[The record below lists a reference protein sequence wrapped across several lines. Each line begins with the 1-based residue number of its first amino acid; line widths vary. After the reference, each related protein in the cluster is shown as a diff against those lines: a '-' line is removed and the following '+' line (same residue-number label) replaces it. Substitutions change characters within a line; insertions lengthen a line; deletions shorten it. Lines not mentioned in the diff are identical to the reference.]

1 MERMWRNQ
9 RQLKAICVLL
19 ILAMTLGLLPGAAWA
34 EENGLSGSGTA
45 EDPYLLADAEDLKVF
60 RDLVNKAGGNE
71 LCARLTADIDLGNEE
86 WTPFNPASGAVSDAY
101 AGTFDGDG
109 HTIKGLKINSE
120 VSNQGLFGV
129 INGATVKK
137 LNVEGSVT
145 SSGNYIGGIVGM
157 LYQGK
162 IENCSFG
169 GNVTTTKTG
178 RTGGYAGGIAS
189 FAGNDAT
196 QTARIS
202 GCINTGNI
210 TGATKSTVGG
220 IVGYAKHTTIENCY
234 NTGAINGASRAGGIA
249 GQLQNNCTAMYCYN
263 IGTVSGSGTAS
274 GICDFLY
281 SSSKLTSCYSNDSIS
296 GAGEGT
302 VENCGALGDAG
313 TLLSSLGGAFTADGN
328 GINHGWPILNW
339 QAAGGSVPPVPSTT
353 ESAISIVS
361 AQGST
366 LWAKAEDNHLTELT
380 LKAECSNMDEET
392 PEIYWE
398 IDNPKAADGQIAEND
413 QTAYTVTAKQGG
425 MVTVTVTAVYQ
436 GKEYTDRYT
445 ITVIPAFTTTEIENV
460 NDAYPGNIAV
470 GQTVK
475 AVLHVQGGDAFDAA
489 AYPGLELKYRWYC
502 GETPVTAGTA
512 EDTCFISDEF
522 DEWDKLGVEISCNG
536 KAIHD
541 YRDQQTTVRSADYG
555 VLFPV
560 ANDENFSTSRDV
572 KEDNVTLP
580 KSHTVNGVTAG
591 IVWGKLEGINF
602 TAYRDEEI
610 KALLTRPQEGTK
622 EVPLAAQF
630 TYQSAFINRNVTV
643 TLWSDEALGQEPV
656 QPGQSLQDAV
666 TALGADY
673 KLYPVWGEDENI
685 NEMLKAA
692 LVAKGCA
699 DVQAAVKQVKEVHG
713 GAEIG
718 EDGAITYFYADP
730 NTTPAIKMGSYK
742 VTFTL
747 SKGAETLDYEDV
759 PVILYWDVDKVKA
772 AMSAEILGKVDIDT
786 TVPATKDFALPKI
799 MDDKKW
805 TLISWDSSDDAVI
818 AISEENQGTA
828 DTLFAPYVA
837 KVKQGDTDKTV
848 TLTATFTFQLTND
861 VTGQEQPITM
871 TKVFTVNVPA
881 LDGTEQE
888 RIQRELQEKLERG
901 FAAKGLTDAV
911 TGEALVAEN
920 GVYTA
925 SHDIQFPT
933 TRDFGVDGKLYPI
946 GITSSNESVL
956 KAPDVNN
963 AARVEVYRP
972 GVGERDAEAVVTVT
986 MRDKNTNVTAS
997 KEFSIRIKALTQ
1009 AEIDAEL
1016 ALMEKVKAN
1025 YFEGIKGDNATKD
1038 NVRTDLAPFQEVY
1051 EENGQL
1057 VWVRD
1062 SKERVGHGIVPTPIE
1077 GWEERELWRLFKSS
1091 NANVISHE
1099 NLLVDRQKEAKAVTI
1114 TSYLSSE
1121 TLGRYG
1127 QLYQEHPEQY
1137 PQYAQLADLYY
1148 QEVTTDTVA
1157 QPAQRQTRMAKAA
1170 SNTMIVRGIRDPES
1184 AVPVEEKLD
1193 VAFALTGLDGETWIL
1208 ITFSDLEENLTV
1220 YDLFEQALTEQGYT
1234 WERQKGT
1241 YVVSVTTP
1249 DGETLSELDFGRR
1262 SGWMYR
1268 VNGVLQDVYM
1278 GACPLHNGDKVQ
1290 VFYTKDASEDDPNW
1304 TWPFE
1309 DSTGATA
1316 GGGTT
1321 NTTVTNSVKTVQVVQ
1336 NEENSTY
1343 VITLPI
1349 GEQKESQLVT
1359 LPVGKSGQLVVIV
1372 YPDGTEKVVKKA
1384 VTENGQT
1391 KLLLDTNATVK
1402 LMDYANNYS
1411 DVADGAWYNSAV
1423 DFVTGRKL
1431 FSGMSD
1437 TAFVP
1442 DVVFSRAMAATV
1454 LYRLAEP
1461 DAEALDNP
1469 FHDVATEAWYAQSVA
1484 WAANTG
1490 VVSGYGNETF
1500 GPEDSV
1506 TREQFV
1512 AMLYRFAK
1520 SENGNLENNGS
1531 LQQFTDEDT
1540 VSDWAKEAMTW
1551 AVDAGIIN
1559 GLSDK
1564 TLNPSGITTRAQ
1576 AAVMLQR
1583 FVEFMVQ

>member
-1 MERMWRNQ
+1 MEKMWRNQ

-34 EENGLSGSGTA
+34 EENGLAGSGTA
-45 EDPYLLADAEDLKVF
+45 DDPYLLADAEDLKTF
-60 RDLVNKAGGNE
+60 RDKVSAKDSSG

-86 WTPFNPASGAVSDAY
+86 WTPFNPASGAVTEAY

-120 VSNQGLFGV
+120 ASNQGLFGV
-129 INGATVKK
+129 INGATVKN
-137 LNVEGSVT
+137 LNVEGNVT
-145 SSGNYIGGIVGM
+145 SSNNYVGGIVGKVQ
-157 LYQGK
+157 QGT
-162 IENCSFG
+162 IENCSFRG
-169 GNVTTTKTG
+169 TVTTTKS
-178 RTGGYAGGIAS
+178 GGYAGGITGTTVAQT
-189 FAGNDAT
+189 T
-196 QTARIS
+196 QIS
-202 GCINTGNI
+202 GCVNTGSI
-210 TGATKSTVGG
+210 TGGTAGG
-220 IVGYAKHTTIENCY
+220 IVGYAKYTTIESCY
-234 NTGAINGASRAGGIA
+234 NTGAINGTTYSGGIV
-249 GQLQNNCTAMYCYN
+249 GNFQNNCAAECCYN
-263 IGTVSGSGTAS
+263 IGDISGNGRVGDICGFVAS
-274 GICDFLY
+274 
-281 SSSKLTSCYSNDSIS
+281 SAKLTSCYSDGSIS
-296 GAGEGT
+296 GAGGGT
-302 VENCGALGDAG
+302 AESCGALGDADA
-313 TLLSSLGGAFTADGN
+313 LLPKLGSAFTADDNNIN
-328 GINHGWPILNW
+328 GGWPVLSW
-339 QAAGGSVPPVPSTT
+339 QAVGGNLPPVPSTT

-361 AQGST
+361 SQGST
-366 LWAKAEDNHLTELT
+366 LWAQTGDNHLTMLT
-380 LKAECSNMDEET
+380 LKAECSNMDEEI
-392 PEIYWE
+392 PELYWD

-413 QTAYTVTAKQGG
+413 QTAYTVTANQGG
-425 MVTVTVTAVYQ
+425 MATVTVTAVYQ
-436 GKEYTDRYT
+436 GKIYTDQYK
-445 ITVIPAFTTTEIENV
+445 ITVIPYFTTVKIENV
-460 NDAYPGNIAV
+460 KDAYPGNIAV

-475 AVLHVQGGDAFDAA
+475 AVLNVQGGGVFDGAE
-489 AYPGLELKYRWYC
+489 YPSLELKYRWYC
-502 GETPVTAGTA
+502 GETPITNGTA

-536 KAIHD
+536 KVIHD
-541 YRDQQTTVRSADYG
+541 YSDQQATVRSANYG
-555 VLFPV
+555 VLYPV
-560 ANDENFSTSRDV
+560 ANDEEFFTALRDV
-572 KEDNVTLP
+572 KEDDVTLP
-580 KSHTVNGVTAG
+580 KSHTVDGVTAG

-602 TAYRDEEI
+602 TAYSDEELQ
-610 KALLTRPQEGTK
+610 ALLVRPQEGTK
-622 EVPLAAQF
+622 EVSLAARF
-630 TYQSAFINRNVTV
+630 TYQGAFINCNVTV

-673 KLYPVWGEDENI
+673 KLYPVWGKDENV

-692 LVAKGCA
+692 LSAKGCA
-699 DVQAAVKQVKEVHG
+699 DVQVSVKQVEEVYG
-713 GAEIG
+713 GAGIG
-718 EDGAITYFYADP
+718 EDGTITYFYADP
-730 NTTPAIKMGSYK
+730 NTTPAVKMGRYN

-747 SKGAETLDYEDV
+747 SKGAETLDYENV
-759 PVILYWDVDKVKA
+759 PVILYWDVNKVKA
-772 AMSAEILGKVDIDT
+772 AMTAEILDKVDIDT
-786 TVPATKDFALPKI
+786 TVPATKNFALPKI
-799 MDDKKW
+799 VDDKKW
-805 TLISWDSSDDAVI
+805 TLISWNSSDDAVI

-848 TLTATFTFQLTND
+848 MLTATFTFQFTND
-861 VTGQEQPITM
+861 VTGQEQPIAM
-871 TKVFTVNVPA
+871 TKVFTINVPA

-888 RIQRELQEKLERG
+888 RIQRELQEKLEQG

-911 TGEALVAEN
+911 TGETLVAEN
-920 GVYTA
+920 DIYTVDN
-925 SHDIQFPT
+925 DIQFPT
-933 TRDFGVDGKLYPI
+933 TRDFGVDGKMYPVR
-946 GITSSNESVL
+946 ITSSNEAVL

-972 GVGERDAEAVVTVT
+972 SVGERDAEAVVTVT

-1249 DGETLSELDFGRR
+1249 AGETLSELDFGRR

-1343 VITLPI
+1343 VITLPT

-1384 VTENGQT
+1384 VVENGQT

-1411 DVADGAWYNSAV
+1411 DVVDGAWYNSAV

-1469 FHDVATEAWYAQSVA
+1469 FHDVAKDAWYAQSVA
-1484 WAANTG
+1484 WAANVG
-1490 VVSGYGNETF
+1490 VVGGYGNETF

-1520 SENGNLENNGS
+1520 SENSNLENHGS
-1531 LQQFTDEDT
+1531 LQQFADEDT

-1551 AVDAGIIN
+1551 AVDASIIN

-1564 TLNPSGITTRAQ
+1564 TLNPSGTTTRAQ

-1583 FVEFMVQ
+1583 FVEFIVQ

>member
-1 MERMWRNQ
+1 MERMWRN
-9 RQLKAICVLL
+9 RDRLKAICVLL

-34 EENGLSGSGTA
+34 EENGLTGSGTA
-45 EDPYLLADAEDLKVF
+45 DAPYLLADAEDLAAF
-60 RDLVNKAGGNE
+60 RDMVNAE
-71 LCARLTADIDLGNEE
+71 VSSSLCARLTADIDLGNDDWE
-86 WTPFNPASGAVSDAY
+86 PFNPASGYVTEAY

-109 HTIKGLKINSE
+109 HTIKGLHIDST

-129 INGATVKK
+129 INGATVKN
-137 LNVEGSVT
+137 LNVEGNVT
-145 SSGNYIGGIVGM
+145 SSNNYVGGIVGKVQ
-157 LYQGK
+157 QGTV
-162 IENCSFG
+162 ENCSFSG
-169 GNVTTTKTG
+169 TVTTTKS
-178 RTGGYAGGIAS
+178 GGYVGGITGYT
-189 FAGNDAT
+189 GNTAA

-202 GCINTGNI
+202 GCVNTGSI
-210 TGATKSTVGG
+210 TGGVAGS
-220 IVGYAKHTTIENCY
+220 IVGCAKYTTIESCY
-234 NTGAINGASRAGGIA
+234 NTGAINGTSRSGGIA
-249 GQLQNNCTAMYCYN
+249 GQLQNNCTATYCYN
-263 IGTVSGSGTAS
+263 IGTVSGSGTAG
-274 GICDFLY
+274 GICDFL
-281 SSSKLTSCYSNDSIS
+281 SSSAKLTFCYSTDPIVGDKLDIDKKDMKNCEILNS
-296 GAGEGT
+296 AGELLPK
-302 VENCGALGDAG
+302 LG
-313 TLLSSLGGAFTADGN
+313 SAFTADDN
-328 GINHGWPILNW
+328 GINDGWPVLRW
-339 QAAGGSVPPVPSTT
+339 QTAGGNLPPVPGTT

-361 AQGST
+361 SQGST
-366 LWAKAEDNHLTELT
+366 LWAQAGDNHLTELT
-380 LKAECSNMDEET
+380 LKAECRNMDEET
-392 PEIYWE
+392 PELAWC
-398 IDNPKAADGQIAEND
+398 IDDETVATGQTAEND
-413 QTAYTVTAKQGG
+413 RTAYIVTANEGG
-425 MVTVTVTAVYQ
+425 KATITVTAVYQ
-436 GKEYTDRYT
+436 GKKYTDQYQ
-445 ITVIPAFTTTEIENV
+445 ITVIPYFTTVKIENV
-460 NDAYPGNIAV
+460 KDAYPGNIAV

-475 AVLHVQGGDAFDAA
+475 AVLYVEGGGVFDGAE
-489 AYPGLELKYRWYC
+489 YPGLELKYRWYC
-502 GETPVTAGTA
+502 GATPITNGTA

-536 KAIHD
+536 KVIRD
-541 YRDQQTTVRSADYG
+541 YRDQQATVRSANYG
-555 VLFPV
+555 VLYPV
-560 ANDENFSTSRDV
+560 ANDEEFFTALRDV
-572 KEDNVTLP
+572 KEDDVTLP

-602 TAYRDEEI
+602 TAYSDEELQ
-610 KALLTRPQEGTK
+610 ALLARPQQSKK
-622 EVPLAAQF
+622 ELSLAAQF

-656 QPGQSLQDAV
+656 QPGQSLQDAL

-673 KLYPVWGEDENI
+673 KQYPVWGKDKNV
-685 NEMLKAA
+685 NELLKAA
-692 LVAKGCA
+692 LTAKGCA
-699 DVQAAVKQVKEVHG
+699 DVQVSVKQVEEVYG
-713 GAEIG
+713 GAGIT
-718 EDGAITYFYADP
+718 EDGDITYFYADP
-730 NTTPAIKMGSYK
+730 NATPAIKMGRYD

-747 SKGAETLDYEDV
+747 SKGAETLVYENV
-759 PVILYWDVDKVKA
+759 PVILYWDGDRVKA
-772 AMSAEILGKVDIDT
+772 AMTAEILDKVNIDT
-786 TVPATKDFALPKI
+786 TVPVTEDFALPKI
-799 MDDKKW
+799 VDDKKW
-805 TLISWDSSDDAVI
+805 TLISWSSSDDTVLS
-818 AISEENQGTA
+818 ISKENQGTA

-837 KVKQGDTDKTV
+837 KVKQGGTDKTV

-871 TKVFTVNVPA
+871 TKVFTINVPA

-911 TGEALVAEN
+911 TGKTLVAEN
-920 GVYTA
+920 GIYTA
-925 SHDIQFPT
+925 DNDIQFPT
-933 TRDFGVDGKLYPI
+933 TRDFGVDGKIYPVR
-946 GITSSNESVL
+946 ITSSNEVVL

-997 KEFSIRIKALTQ
+997 KEFFIRIKALTQ

-1016 ALMEKVKAN
+1016 ALMEKVKVN
-1025 YFEGIKGDNATKD
+1025 YFEGIKGENATKD

-1051 EENGQL
+1051 EEDGQL
-1057 VWVRD
+1057 VWVRNNKD
-1062 SKERVGHGIVPTPIE
+1062 RVGCGIVPTPIE

-1099 NLLVDRQKEAKAVTI
+1099 NLLVDRQKEAKAVII

-1127 QLYQEHPEQY
+1127 KLYQEHPEQY
-1137 PQYAQLADLYY
+1137 PQYAQLAGLYY
-1148 QEVTTDTVA
+1148 QEVSTDTVA
-1157 QPAQRQTRMAKAA
+1157 QPSQRQARMAKTA
-1170 SNTMIVRGIRDPES
+1170 SNTMIVRGTRNPES
-1184 AVPVEEKLD
+1184 AVPVEEKLK
-1193 VAFALTGLDGETWIL
+1193 VAFALTGLNGETWIL
-1208 ITFSDLEENLTV
+1208 TTFSDLEENLTV

-1241 YVVSVTTP
+1241 YVVSVTAP
-1249 DGETLSELDFGRR
+1249 DGKTLSELDFGRR

-1304 TWPFE
+1304 DWPFE

-1321 NTTVTNSVKTVQVVQ
+1321 NTAVNNKVETLQIVQ
-1336 NEENSTY
+1336 NEEKGTY
-1343 VITLPI
+1343 AITLPTV
-1349 GEQKESQLVT
+1349 EQMEPQLVT
-1359 LPVGKSGQLVVIV
+1359 FPAGKAGQLVVIV

-1402 LMDYANNYS
+1402 LVDYANNYS
-1411 DVADGAWYNSAV
+1411 DVTDGVWYNSAV

-1431 FSGMSD
+1431 FSGVSD
-1437 TAFVP
+1437 TAFAP

-1469 FHDVATEAWYAQSVA
+1469 FHDVAKDAWYAQSVA
-1484 WAANTG
+1484 WAANVG
-1490 VVSGYGNETF
+1490 VVGGYGNETF
-1500 GPEDSV
+1500 GPKDSV

-1520 SENGNLENNGS
+1520 SENSNLENRGS
-1531 LQQFTDEDT
+1531 LQQFADEDT

-1564 TLNPSGITTRAQ
+1564 TLNPSGTTTRAQ

-1583 FVEFMVQ
+1583 FVEFIVQ

>member
-1 MERMWRNQ
+1 MYP
-9 RQLKAICVLL
+9 ICGKDTNVNRVLEGY
-19 ILAMTLGLLPGAAWA
+19 LA
-34 EENGLSGSGTA
+34 E
-45 EDPYLLADAEDLKVF
+45 
-60 RDLVNKAGGNE
+60 
-71 LCARLTADIDLGNEE
+71 
-86 WTPFNPASGAVSDAY
+86 
-101 AGTFDGDG
+101 
-109 HTIKGLKINSE
+109 KGFT
-120 VSNQGLFGV
+120 GY
-129 INGATVKK
+129 
-137 LNVEGSVT
+137 T
-145 SSGNYIGGIVGM
+145 SSV
-157 LYQGK
+157 K
-162 IENCSFG
+162 SIEEVYG
-169 GNVTTTKTG
+169 
-178 RTGGYAGGIAS
+178 
-189 FAGNDAT
+189 
-196 QTARIS
+196 
-202 GCINTGNI
+202 
-210 TGATKSTVGG
+210 
-220 IVGYAKHTTIENCY
+220 
-234 NTGAINGASRAGGIA
+234 
-249 GQLQNNCTAMYCYN
+249 
-263 IGTVSGSGTAS
+263 
-274 GICDFLY
+274 
-281 SSSKLTSCYSNDSIS
+281 
-296 GAGEGT
+296 GAG
-302 VENCGALGDAG
+302 
-313 TLLSSLGGAFTADGN
+313 
-328 GINHGWPILNW
+328 
-339 QAAGGSVPPVPSTT
+339 
-353 ESAISIVS
+353 
-361 AQGST
+361 
-366 LWAKAEDNHLTELT
+366 
-380 LKAECSNMDEET
+380 
-392 PEIYWE
+392 
-398 IDNPKAADGQIAEND
+398 
-413 QTAYTVTAKQGG
+413 
-425 MVTVTVTAVYQ
+425 
-436 GKEYTDRYT
+436 
-445 ITVIPAFTTTEIENV
+445 
-460 NDAYPGNIAV
+460 
-470 GQTVK
+470 
-475 AVLHVQGGDAFDAA
+475 
-489 AYPGLELKYRWYC
+489 
-502 GETPVTAGTA
+502 
-512 EDTCFISDEF
+512 
-522 DEWDKLGVEISCNG
+522 
-536 KAIHD
+536 
-541 YRDQQTTVRSADYG
+541 
-555 VLFPV
+555 
-560 ANDENFSTSRDV
+560 
-572 KEDNVTLP
+572 
-580 KSHTVNGVTAG
+580 
-591 IVWGKLEGINF
+591 
-602 TAYRDEEI
+602 
-610 KALLTRPQEGTK
+610 
-622 EVPLAAQF
+622 
-630 TYQSAFINRNVTV
+630 
-643 TLWSDEALGQEPV
+643 
-656 QPGQSLQDAV
+656 
-666 TALGADY
+666 
-673 KLYPVWGEDENI
+673 
-685 NEMLKAA
+685 
-692 LVAKGCA
+692 
-699 DVQAAVKQVKEVHG
+699 
-713 GAEIG
+713 IG

-730 NTTPAIKMGSYK
+730 NTTPAIKMGRYN

-747 SKGAETLDYEDV
+747 SKGIETLDYEDV
-759 PVILYWDVDKVKA
+759 PVILYWDVDRVKA
-772 AMSAEILGKVDIDT
+772 AMTAEILDKVNIDT

-799 MDDKKW
+799 VDDKTW
-805 TLISWDSSDDAVI
+805 TLISWNSSDDAVI

-1249 DGETLSELDFGRR
+1249 AGETLSELDFGRR

-1343 VITLPI
+1343 VITLPT

-1384 VTENGQT
+1384 VVENGQT

-1411 DVADGAWYNSAV
+1411 DVVDGAWYNSAV

-1461 DAEALDNP
+1461 DAEILENP

-1583 FVEFMVQ
+1583 FVEFMVH

>member
-1 MERMWRNQ
+1 MGRMWRNQ

-34 EENGLSGSGTA
+34 EGNELAGSGTA
-45 EDPYLLADAEDLKVF
+45 EDPHLLADAEDLKTF
-60 RDLVNKAGGNE
+60 RDMVNAE
-71 LCARLTADIDLGNEE
+71 DSSSLCARLTADIDLGSEE
-86 WTPFNPASGAVSDAY
+86 WTPIYSKSGCEKDYVTTAY
-101 AGTFDGDG
+101 AGVFDGDG
-109 HTIKGLKINSE
+109 HTIRGLSINATTA
-120 VSNQGLFGV
+120 NQGLFSV
-129 INGATVKK
+129 INGATVKN
-137 LNVEGSVT
+137 LNVKGSVA
-145 SSGNYIGGIVGM
+145 SSNNYVGGIVGKVQ
-157 LYQGK
+157 QGT
-162 IENCSFG
+162 IENCSFRG
-169 GNVTTTKTG
+169 TVTTTKS
-178 RTGGYAGGIAS
+178 GGYAGGITGTTVAQT
-189 FAGNDAT
+189 T
-196 QTARIS
+196 QIS
-202 GCINTGNI
+202 GCVNTGSVSGGCI
-210 TGATKSTVGG
+210 GG
-220 IVGYAKHTTIENCY
+220 IAGYAKFTTVKNCY
-234 NTGAINGASRAGGIA
+234 NTGKINGTGNTGGIVGQSMNKTTVENCYSIGEVSSTDNAGGIA
-249 GQLQNNCTAMYCYN
+249 GFNGVTDGIRNCYWTQPDDGFKG
-263 IGTVSGSGTAS
+263 GTVSKDETSAKISSVEGLADKLGDVFTTDADGNVILKWQTGAAPAPKDPKITITGSSDLYMTNSGTQPTGTLTVTYQDINAIPVVWNIAS
-274 GICDFLY
+274 GEDVITLNSSENADENNSTQIVSTQKPGKATVEAKTEDGTY
-281 SSSKLTSCYSNDSIS
+281 SDTIEITVWPFVTSVKI
-296 GAGEGT
+296 EGT
-302 VENCGALGDAG
+302 V
-313 TLLSSLGGAFTADGN
+313 
-328 GINHGWPILNW
+328 
-339 QAAGGSVPPVPSTT
+339 
-353 ESAISIVS
+353 
-361 AQGST
+361 
-366 LWAKAEDNHLTELT
+366 
-380 LKAECSNMDEET
+380 
-392 PEIYWE
+392 
-398 IDNPKAADGQIAEND
+398 
-413 QTAYTVTAKQGG
+413 
-425 MVTVTVTAVYQ
+425 
-436 GKEYTDRYT
+436 
-445 ITVIPAFTTTEIENV
+445 
-460 NDAYPGNIAV
+460 AV

-475 AVLHVQGGDAFDAA
+475 AKISVLGGEELDYETFPVKVQWKYLTGDDYSAGNAGSSSYKTIPEVTGREFVIPENLVDN
-489 AYPGLELKYRWYC
+489 YLSFTYRYQN
-502 GETPVTAGTA
+502 EDKSPSSPILVKPAGTVDPDPQPP
-512 EDTCFISDEF
+512 ESD
-522 DEWDKLGVEISCNG
+522 K
-536 KAIHD
+536 
-541 YRDQQTTVRSADYG
+541 
-555 VLFPV
+555 
-560 ANDENFSTSRDV
+560 
-572 KEDNVTLP
+572 TL
-580 KSHTVNGVTAG
+580 
-591 IVWGKLEGINF
+591 
-602 TAYRDEEI
+602 
-610 KALLTRPQEGTK
+610 
-622 EVPLAAQF
+622 
-630 TYQSAFINRNVTV
+630 
-643 TLWSDEALGQEPV
+643 DEALKGY
-656 QPGQSLQDAV
+656 
-666 TALGADY
+666 TM
-673 KLYPVWGEDENI
+673 YPICGKDTNVNRVLEGYLAE
-685 NEMLKAA
+685 
-692 LVAKGCA
+692 KGFTGYTSS
-699 DVQAAVKQVKEVHG
+699 VKSIEEVYG

-730 NTTPAIKMGSYK
+730 NTTPAMKMGSYK

-772 AMSAEILGKVDIDT
+772 AMSAEILDKVDIDT

-799 MDDKKW
+799 VDDKKW
-805 TLISWDSSDDAVI
+805 TLISWNSSDDAVI
-818 AISEENQGTA
+818 AISEENQGMA

-871 TKVFTVNVPA
+871 TEVFTVNVPA

-1137 PQYAQLADLYY
+1137 PKYAQLADLYY

-1343 VITLPI
+1343 VITLPT

-1384 VTENGQT
+1384 VVENGQT

-1411 DVADGAWYNSAV
+1411 DVVDGAWYNSAV

-1431 FSGMSD
+1431 FSGVSD
-1437 TAFVP
+1437 TAFAP

-1469 FHDVATEAWYAQSVA
+1469 FHDVAKDAWYAQSVA
-1484 WAANTG
+1484 WAANVG
-1490 VVSGYGNETF
+1490 VVGGYGNETF

-1551 AVDAGIIN
+1551 AADAGIIN

-1564 TLNPSGITTRAQ
+1564 TLNPSGTTTRAQ

-1583 FVEFMVQ
+1583 FVEFMVH